1 MTTANLGTYA
11 AAVPPVHFEIVH
23 EFDIPLDAVE
33 LAVLSPNL
41 IDQLAPRLSNME
53 QVEQTSHAM
62 NNGTFERVWSY
73 HANVRIPAFA
83 KSHLTR
89 EMLGWDEHSVYD
101 LKKHS
106 AKWTIVPT
114 PDSALSIAN
123 NLQKVSCTSAT
134 NCTAVGL
141 TGFVIH
147 FNGTSWSLL
156 PPPPSGA
163 LDAVTCASG
172 TDCTAVGTVSVGST
186 PSPTLIA
193 HWDGASWTVVGSPSP
208 LASSTKRQRGRTRQP
223 AGWR

>member
-106 AKWTIVPT
+106 AKWTIVP
-114 PDSALSIAN
+114 
-123 NLQKVSCTSAT
+123 KVKPAWRKYFHSEGTYQLVAT
-134 NCTAVGL
+134 
-141 TGFVIH
+141 
-147 FNGTSWSLL
+147 
-156 PPPPSGA
+156 PSGTRRIIKGDLA
-163 LDAVTCASG
+163 LNVPVVRKVAERMILAEVKKTFDAEAATLRDMA
-172 TDCTAVGTVSVGST
+172 
-186 PSPTLIA
+186 TLI
-193 HWDGASWTVVGSPSP
+193 
-208 LASSTKRQRGRTRQP
+208 
-223 AGWR
+223 